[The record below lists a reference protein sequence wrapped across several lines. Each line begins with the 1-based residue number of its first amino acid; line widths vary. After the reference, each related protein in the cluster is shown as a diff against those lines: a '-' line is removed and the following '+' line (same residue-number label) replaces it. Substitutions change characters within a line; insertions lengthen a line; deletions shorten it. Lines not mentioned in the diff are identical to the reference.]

1 MRYLALTSVFY
12 ALAVHAVPAPQTDD
26 AAADM
31 PTLEGPEG
39 FCSTASEYWNGNSY
53 VECGLGRYCRE
64 NVCGFE
70 T

>member
-1 MRYLALTSVFY
+1 MRYLALAPVLY
-12 ALAVHAVPAPQTDD
+12 ALAVHAAPAPQAAD

-39 FCSTASEYWNGNSY
+39 FCSSSGEYWDGTAY
-53 VECGLGRYCRE
+53 IECGLGRYCRE